1 VRSLPVLNAVGDL
14 VLTDHPAAMRVLAA
28 PLSLSLHDELR
39 RGGPATADELA
50 SRIQA
55 DPDTTQERLRQL
67 EAVGLVTSG
76 EPVADR
82 EQARWQAC
90 GKGVFF
96 EIPDDPD
103 GAAAARL
110 LSNAM
115 ILRYVD
121 LPTRWVAEHEPQLSL
136 DWARAAGLFNAGVTL
151 TPGELRDIQDGLEQL
166 LEPFLNRD
174 AADVP
179 ADARR
184 VRILSY
190 FMPSLS

>member
-1 VRSLPVLNAVGDL
+1 MRSVPALNAVGDL
-14 VLTDHPAAMRVLAA
+14 VLTDHPEAMRVLAA

-39 RGGPATADELA
+39 RGGPATAAELA
-50 SRIQA
+50 RRIQA
-55 DPDTTQERLRQL
+55 DPDTTQERLRQF

-76 EPVADR
+76 EPVADQ
-82 EQARWQAC
+82 EQARWHAS

-96 EIPDDPD
+96 EIPDDPE

-110 LSNAM
+110 LSSAM

-121 LPTRWVAEHEPQLSL
+121 LPRSWVAEDEPELPL

-151 TPGELRDIQDGLEQL
+151 TPGELRDIQDRLERL

-190 FMPSLS
+190 FMPSPS